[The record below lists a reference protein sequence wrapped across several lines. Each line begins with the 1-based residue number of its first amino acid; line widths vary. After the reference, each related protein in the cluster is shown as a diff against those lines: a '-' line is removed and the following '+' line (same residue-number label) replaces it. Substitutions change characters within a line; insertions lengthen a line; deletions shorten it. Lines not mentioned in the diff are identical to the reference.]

1 MKINLKI
8 VALCVVC
15 FLVGGG
21 VGYGLS
27 VFANY
32 VANND
37 AGEIMCPDNAAPDEN
52 GCCPGEIYTDM
63 GDQGFN
69 CCPDDDGDCF
79 PPIR

>member
-27 VFANY
+27 VFVNY

-37 AGEIMCPDNAAPDEN
+37 A
-52 GCCPGEIYTDM
+52 GEIYTDM

-69 CCPDDDGDCF
+69 CCPDDGGDCF